1 MFGAAG
7 LEGRN
12 RAYAGAGGDP
22 LQIAYSAYTYDLQG
36 SLVQPVS
43 LYPDNGPVVRVETS
57 SSYDAFGAGGTV
69 AAGGTGDPFSPV
81 GFGGQQGYYRDYTGL
96 YLLTHRY
103 YDAGAGRFINRD
115 PIGYKGGI
123 NLYGFAGNNPINR
136 MDPEGT
142 EIAYSGFSPAE
153 KKYVQK
159 VLNALRSKKNGKYIS
174 PRGAYL
180 VNTADKSSKLF
191 LIIKATPTNSS
202 NQGDADTQDF
212 VAPLGYTAEGKDV
225 SGRKYR
231 RIFYN
236 PWAVSPSAKFYT
248 DHGPQPI
255 SPARFL
261 AHELGHVVTGTHDSG
276 PTRMDNINQNEN
288 PALFPFEH
296 YKRTAYKLYPK

>member
-1 MFGAAG
+1 M
-7 LEGRN
+7 R
-12 RAYAGAGGDP
+12 
-22 LQIAYSAYTYDLQG
+22 
-36 SLVQPVS
+36 
-43 LYPDNGPVVRVETS
+43 S
-57 SSYDAFGAGGTV
+57 SSAYDAFGWNSTFTAD
-69 AAGGTGDPFSPV
+69 AADTYDPV
-81 GFGGQQGYYRDYTGL
+81 GFGGQHGYYRDYSGL

-123 NLYGFAGNNPINR
+123 NLYRFVGNNPINR